1 MSRRTAIL
9 CVALAIA
16 CGIQSTVIAAD
27 LRNVLGDYGLTS
39 WGQKDG
45 LNSSV
50 IWSLAQD
57 HDGYI
62 WLGTDSG
69 ALRFDGVRFMP
80 WDQIVSTL
88 PANVSVRSIAVARDG
103 AIFFGFAEPGGIARL
118 RGTELTTYGVA
129 EGLPEGGV
137 TILFEDADGVT
148 WAGNRAGLHHLVNEH
163 WEKVGNG
170 LPAGPLYSAYTDR
183 AGNLFVGTPVGVFKR
198 PSGDRDFRQEDDF
211 DGQVRGVAED
221 AAGKLW
227 LTDPIIGLRRVHEHP
242 LSSQSIEKGRG
253 SRLLRDRRG
262 NLWVGTQGQ
271 GLWRVRPA
279 IGSGSALV
287 EKTTAAIGFSDD
299 GVTALLEDREGN
311 IWAATLDGLNRL
323 TPHKMTAV
331 LNLGLVSSVDA
342 TPDGRVWI
350 GTADAVIEFAGGDI
364 QRRRDPKPLIGA
376 PLGAMHA
383 DERGVLWIATNRN
396 LLRFADSGD
405 LVVPLAAP
413 APRQITSMTS
423 DLNGGVWVY
432 DLTQGLLR
440 WNGGR
445 FLPVA
450 LPDAVRKASVISS
463 YSDRHGRAWFGLAD
477 GRVAVVESEARF
489 TVYGPDQGLT
499 AGPYRAIHED
509 QRNVIWLGGNSGLTR
524 FDGHRFETLPA
535 RREFPVDSLTAI
547 VDDEQGHL
555 WLATEGE
562 GIIRVHHVE
571 LGKALAK
578 PTHAI
583 RFSKY
588 DKFDGFAGTP
598 RWFGNR
604 SAVRATD
611 GKLWFVAGRGITV
624 IDPDDLE
631 EVQAA
636 RFPVRFEGIV
646 ADDRRFAATAGL
658 ALAPRTT
665 RVEIDYTVLNL
676 TTPLKTNFKYRLEGF
691 DPDWIDAGTRR
702 QAFYT
707 NLPPRAYQFRVVASK
722 NDGTWDEPG
731 VTWAF
736 TIRPMFYQTTGFMM
750 AFAVGLVL
758 AVGGAWRLH
767 LRRVRKEFSLLIG
780 ERARLS
786 REIHDTLLQSL
797 FGVAL
802 QCDAVARDLS
812 VSAPHLK
819 DQFMRMRHDVEDD
832 IREAR
837 QSIWNLRS
845 PRLESNSLDAALR
858 EVGEHA
864 TASTQVTFAFELS
877 GTPRQSNP
885 DVDAQLLR
893 IGREAVSNA
902 VRHARANNI
911 RMELSYTD
919 REIVLSVRDDGIGFD
934 VAKAASNGHYGLTSM
949 QERAEAA
956 GGTFKLESQPGRG
969 TVVEAVAPHA

>member
-1 MSRRTAIL
+1 MSRKAYVL
-9 CVALAIA
+9 VAALAIA
-16 CGIQSTVIAAD
+16 GAIEATANAAD

-50 IWSLAQD
+50 IWAIAQD

-62 WLGTDSG
+62 WLGTDAG
-69 ALRFDGVRFMP
+69 AVRFDGVRFLP
-80 WDQIVSTL
+80 WDQIVL
-88 PANVSVRSIAVARDG
+88 AKPASVSVRAISVARDG
-103 AIFFGFAEPGGIARL
+103 SVFFGFAEPGGVARL
-118 RGTELTTYGVA
+118 RGTELKTFGAA

-137 TILFEDADGVT
+137 TILFEDSDGVT
-148 WAGNRAGLHHLVNEH
+148 WAGNRAGLHRFVNER
-163 WEKVGNG
+163 WEKVGSG
-170 LPAGPLYSAYTDR
+170 LPAGPLYNAYVDR
-183 AGNLFVGTPVGVFKR
+183 AGNLFVGTPVGVFRR
-198 PSGDRDFRQEDDF
+198 PSGSRDFQQEETF
-211 DGQVRGVAED
+211 DSQVRGVAED
-221 AAGKLW
+221 GEGRLW
-227 LTDPIIGLRRVHEHP
+227 VTDPLIGLRRMYEHP
-242 LSSQSIEKGRG
+242 LLSTSIEKGRG
-253 SRLLRDRRG
+253 SKLLRDGLG
-262 NLWVGTQGQ
+262 NFWVGTSGQ
-271 GLWRVRPA
+271 GLWKVRPA
-279 IGSGSALV
+279 NGS
-287 EKTTAAIGFSDD
+287 TAAMIERTSAATGFSDD
-299 GVTALLEDREGN
+299 GVTSLIEDREGN
-311 IWAATLDGLNRL
+311 IWAGTLDGLNRL

-331 LNLGLVSSVDA
+331 LNLGPVSSVDA
-342 TPDGRVWI
+342 TSDGQVWVGTPD
-350 GTADAVIEFAGGDI
+350 ALIEFSAGDI
-364 QRRRDPKPLIGA
+364 LRRRDPKPLVGA

-383 DERGVLWIATNRN
+383 DERGALWIATNRN
-396 LLRFADSGD
+396 LLRFVNGEQ
-405 LVVPLAAP
+405 LVVPLVGP

-423 DLNGGVWVY
+423 DLNGGVWTY

-440 WNGGR
+440 WNEGR
-445 FLPVA
+445 FIPATLPE
-450 LPDAVRKASVISS
+450 DVRKTSVISS

-477 GRVAVVESEARF
+477 GRVLVAESVSKF
-489 TVYGPDQGLT
+489 KVFGPDDGLT
-499 AGPYRAIHED
+499 SGPYRAIHED
-509 QRNVIWLGGNSGLTR
+509 QRNVIWLGGNTGLTR
-524 FDGHRFETLPA
+524 FEGHHFQTLRA
-535 RREFPVDSLTAI
+535 RREFPIDSLTAI
-547 VDDEQGHL
+547 VDDEHGQL

-562 GIIRVHHVE
+562 GIIRVDHGE
-571 LGKALAK
+571 IGKALAK
-578 PTHAI
+578 PTHTI
-583 RFSKY
+583 QFSKY

-604 SAVRATD
+604 SAVRAKD
-611 GKLWFVAGRGITV
+611 GKLWFVAGRGVTV
-624 IDPDDLE
+624 IDPDVLT
-631 EVQAA
+631 EVKAV
-636 RFPVRFEGIV
+636 RFPVRIEGVV
-646 ADDRRFAATAGL
+646 ADDRRFAVTTGL

-691 DPDWIDAGTRR
+691 DPDWIEAGTRR

-707 NLPPRAYQFRVVASK
+707 NLPPRDYQFRVVASK

-736 TIRPMFYQTTGFMM
+736 TIQPMFYQTTGFIIVC
-750 AFAVGLVL
+750 ALGLVL

-845 PRLESNSLDAALR
+845 PRLESNSLGAALR

-864 TASTQVTFAFELS
+864 TASTQAAFAFELS
-877 GTPRQSNP
+877 GTPQQSNP

-902 VRHARANNI
+902 VRHSRANNI
-911 RMELSYTD
+911 RMQLSYTD

-934 VAKAASNGHYGLTSM
+934 VAKAGSNGHYGLTSM

-956 GGTFKLESQPGRG
+956 GGSFKVESQPGRG
-969 TVVEAVAPHA
+969 TLVEAVAPHA